1 MEKRKNGKIELIRF
15 IFTMF
20 IVFYHC
26 QRHYLKGVLYA
37 GHFTFF
43 ARGYIGVEFFFL
55 VTGFFMQG
63 LPISTGQNCRRLRGM
78 SRVPLRALAGRRRPL
93 SGEK

>member
-55 VTGFFMQG
+55 VTGFFMARTAYKYG
-63 LPISTGQNCRRLRGM
+63 SKLPRTAGM
-78 SRVPLRALAGRRRPL
+78 SRAPLRALAGRPRPL

>member
-1 MEKRKNGKIELIRF
+1 MYFHCLTKSVLSAETEGEIRKNGKKKKRKIELIRF

-43 ARGYIGVEFFFL
+43 ARG
-55 VTGFFMQG
+55 
-63 LPISTGQNCRRLRGM
+63 
-78 SRVPLRALAGRRRPL
+78 
-93 SGEK
+93 